1 MIYLVSLFSY
11 YISVK
16 HSNEWIELIKHLG
29 SCRCDVTSQCPR
41 DPEYGGYQTG
51 VVVLDKIDVDV
62 WVYLGERGE
71 GVNFR
76 GREGIIHLQRRGIS
90 CEEGHKVNPYI
101 F

>member
-1 MIYLVSLFSY
+1 MLLGLTDDLFRFSVFH

-16 HSNEWIELIKHLG
+16 HSNEWIASIKHLG

-62 WVYLGERGE
+62 
-71 GVNFR
+71 
-76 GREGIIHLQRRGIS
+76 
-90 CEEGHKVNPYI
+90 
-101 F
+101 